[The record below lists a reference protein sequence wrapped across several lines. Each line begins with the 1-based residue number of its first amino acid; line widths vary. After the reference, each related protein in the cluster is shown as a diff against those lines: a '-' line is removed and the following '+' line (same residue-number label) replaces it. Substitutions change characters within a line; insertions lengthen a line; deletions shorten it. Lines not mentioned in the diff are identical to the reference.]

1 MLRSMGG
8 KVLVPWIL
16 LLGLG
21 GCPKPP
27 PCAPVQIQ
35 ERKHPFIAFDR
46 HDIPA
51 LRQRVTQ
58 DPYKTW
64 MDDVRRGPP
73 GQGHPCAAPSTN
85 TDVKEYQLSNCALYG
100 ALSWVIEQRS
110 DALKTA
116 RDTLMNAG
124 DTSTGWNQTP
134 GAWYWGGSLLNY
146 AYAYDLV
153 QPALS
158 ADDDAAIRDKL
169 EDALGKTMGV
179 YGEFNTTYVT
189 NFRYR
194 VGSGAATLSYAL
206 GEHDHACTV
215 ERDLFGDEPLDS
227 LVALRSYGPY
237 MQACL
242 TKDGTYVEGPSYQD
256 DVFSV
261 MLPYLQAMKR
271 LSGGARDGRDY
282 INAVN
287 TPAVWGDDTRIARM
301 LRYGGALSMP
311 DGNAA
316 TLETGWREPLQLSSI
331 AASALSDKEGRRD
344 AKGFYGWLSAKGK
357 AVVNNP
363 VYSILYTDPDIARA
377 GAGAQEPK
385 EPTYTSLVTSD
396 MTSLRSGWSADAVH
410 LLMTTEHEYR
420 PSSHSQP
427 DQTSFLLHAKGQY
440 LIIDPGDGR
449 NYDPA
454 GSSHTSLFYWVN
466 FSPESHNLVTIDSFK
481 GIRDTYQTP
490 AWRQLGIFSDLTRPV
505 DDPAILQA
513 SFLTGELDSSTVTI
527 DDYVNVPDVST
538 RRTATLARRSYVVV
552 FDHMISAAIGSAQP
566 MLHYYDTHLHYS
578 GWLGCRPGAPA
589 ICTDYA
595 TSRPTSSSTQVDC
608 GDVCGEVRMASDLAA
623 AGAATGLAPSE
634 PMPPGAGGGAPSS
647 APTAGRLAWATRTDD
662 GKRDLELDV
671 VYVPRPDAFSVN
683 RSGFTNFF
691 PNMTFRHPF
700 SVARYIASSTQWL
713 TVLYPRDL
721 TAGEPKP
728 AIEALKVSGGSGSAA
743 LVSIAEQDTQDLAL
757 VSDGAQPVE
766 VGDASRVPAVPAA
779 KLQGRSALLLLR
791 HRALERAQ
799 VDAGTSLSVGGR
811 ALLLAASPVSASLR
825 PEGPGLAAE
834 LVLSSAAQVGLAVSR
849 QDAQLYLDGKPA
861 PTRYDAASGTAST
874 SVPQGRHRLT
884 AR

>member
-1 MLRSMGG
+1 MLRSRGG
-8 KVLVPWIL
+8 KALAPWIL
-16 LLGLG
+16 LVGLG
-21 GCPKPP
+21 GCSKPP
-27 PCAPVQIQ
+27 PCAPVQIH

-46 HDIPA
+46 QEIPA

-73 GQGHPCAAPSTN
+73 GQGHPCGAPSTD
-85 TDVKEYQLSNCALYG
+85 TDAKELQLSNCALYG
-100 ALSWVIEQRS
+100 ALSWVIEQRA
-110 DALKTA
+110 DGLKAARGALLK
-116 RDTLMNAG
+116 AG
-124 DTSTGWNQTP
+124 DTATGWSQTP

-179 YGEFNTTYVT
+179 YEEFNTTYVT

-206 GEHDHACTV
+206 GERDHACTV
-215 ERDLFGDEPLDS
+215 ERDLFGDALLES
-227 LVALRSYGPY
+227 LFALRSYGPY

-242 TKDGTYVEGPSYQD
+242 TQDGTYVEGPSYQD

-287 TPAVWGDDTRIARM
+287 TPAAWGNDNRIARM
-301 LRYGGALSMP
+301 LRYGAALSMP

-316 TLETGWREPLQLSSI
+316 TIETGWREPLQLSSI
-331 AASALSDKEGRRD
+331 AASMLSEKEGRRD
-344 AKGFYGWLSAKGK
+344 AKGLYGWLSAKGK

-363 VYSILYTDPDIARA
+363 VYSILYTDPDIAKAFA
-377 GAGAQEPK
+377 GGQ
-385 EPTYTSLVTSD
+385 EPTYTSIVTSD

-454 GSSHTSLFYWVN
+454 GSAHTSLFYWVN
-466 FSPESHNLVTIDSFK
+466 FSPESHNLVTVDSFK

-490 AWRQLGIFSDLTRPV
+490 AWRQLGVFSDLTRPV
-505 DDPAILQA
+505 DDPAILRA

-538 RRTATLARRSYVVV
+538 RRTAALARRSYVVV
-552 FDHMISAAIGSAQP
+552 FDHMISAGVGSAQP

-595 TSRPTSSSTQVDC
+595 TARPSSPSTDVDC

-623 AGAATGLAPSE
+623 EAATGLAPSG
-634 PMPPGAGGGAPSS
+634 PVTPDAAGRAAS
-647 APTAGRLAWATRTDD
+647 APTAGRLVWATRTDD
-662 GKRDLELDV
+662 GKRELELDV
-671 VYVPRPDAFSVN
+671 VYVPRPDAFSVD

-728 AIEALKVSGGSGSAA
+728 AVEALTVSGGSGSAA
-743 LVSIAEQDTQDLAL
+743 LISIAEQDTQDLAL

-766 VGDASRVPAVPAA
+766 VGDGPRVPST

-811 ALLLAASPVSASLR
+811 ALLLATSPVSASLR
-825 PEGPGLAAE
+825 PEGAGVAAE
-834 LVLSSAAQVGLAVSR
+834 LVLPSAAQVGLAVS
-849 QDAQLYLDGKPA
+849 QKDAQLYLDGKPA

-874 SVPQGRHRLT
+874 SVPQGRHRLA